1 MLQGKVIDADGHILE
16 PPDLW
21 QNYLEAKYKNHAI
34 RMDTDE
40 AGVEYL
46 VVEDKPLPITRGIG
60 PTAAGIGQPLK
71 EIFEPGS
78 FGYLD
83 GPPGAYDAQARLQ
96 LMDQDRIDIS
106 VLFPTLGLIWEP
118 GITDVELSSAYCRA
132 YNNWIVDF
140 CSADPKRLVPVAHIV
155 LLDIDEAIKE
165 VQRVSKLGIK
175 GVFVC
180 AAPAN
185 KRAFW
190 DRAYDPLWAV
200 LQDDDLSIGFHTA
213 VHEDFLGHQWISEEH
228 ADFMDESFVYFQCLP
243 LVADVQAAFAALLQ
257 GAVFDRFPKLK
268 VNFLEVGAGWIPHAL
283 DRWDSKYK
291 KIGYKTGLK
300 HVPSEYFARQCWI
313 SFDPDETTIPYMAQ
327 RYGAERFIW
336 ASDFPH
342 WDGSLDALGETK
354 EAIAPLSAQ
363 EQQCILGDNVAQI
376 YNLS

>member
-16 PPDLW
+16 PTDLW

-34 RMDTDE
+34 RMDKDE

-60 PTAAGIGQPLK
+60 PTAAGIGQPLQ

-118 GITDVELSSAYCRA
+118 GITNVELSSAYCRA

-140 CSADPKRLVPVAHIV
+140 CSADPQRLVPVAHIV

-213 VHEDFLGHQWISEEH
+213 VHEDFLGHQWISAEH
-228 ADFMDESFVYFQCLP
+228 TDFMDESFVYFQCLP

-300 HVPSEYFARQCWI
+300 HLPSDYFARQCWI
-313 SFDPDETTIPYMAQ
+313 SFDPDETTIPYMVQ
-327 RYGAERFIW
+327 RYGAERLIW

-363 EQQCILGDNVAQI
+363 EQRCILGDNVAQI
-376 YNLS
+376 YNL